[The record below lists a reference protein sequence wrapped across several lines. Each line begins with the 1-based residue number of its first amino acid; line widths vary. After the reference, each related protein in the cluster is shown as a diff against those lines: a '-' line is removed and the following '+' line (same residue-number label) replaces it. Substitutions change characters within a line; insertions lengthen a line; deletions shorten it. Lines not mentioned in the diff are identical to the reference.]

1 MKNTKQI
8 IRPVVVLL
16 LSLCLAGCGKS
27 DKPEIAL
34 ITDVGTIED
43 GSYNQ
48 GAWEGIVRYGD
59 ENEILYQYY
68 QPKEAQRDAYL
79 DTIDEAIDAGAK
91 LIVCPGYL
99 PEEAVFVAQKEHKRT
114 HFILL
119 DGIVH
124 NADYTDTTVRK
135 NVMQMIF
142 AEEQAGF
149 LAGYAAVRDGY
160 TRLGFIGGQPEDA
173 VIRFG
178 YGFVQGADYAA
189 IEMGRQVEVK
199 YTYADTYFESA
210 EVVAFASEWYN
221 YGTEVIFACGGAM
234 GRSVM
239 NAAEACG
246 GKVIG
251 VDVDQSE
258 ESETVIT
265 SAMKYLSD
273 GVYGGISDY
282 YNDHFKGGSTT
293 LMNATNHGIGL
304 PMETSRFRVFTQA
317 DYDAIY
323 NQLINGAVVP
333 VDVTTDGTTQDLML
347 VNVTVA
353 YETFGAPATDA
364 GGPQLVPEDG
374 AEASGEAPA
383 EEAPAEEAPAEEAPA
398 EEAPAE
404 EAPAEE
410 TQE

>member
-1 MKNTKQI
+1 MKN
-8 IRPVVVLL
+8 IRKIPRPAALILL
-16 LSLCLAGCGKS
+16 ALCMAGCGKS

-34 ITDVGTIED
+34 ITDVGTVED

-48 GAWEGIVRYGD
+48 GAWEGITRYGD

-68 QPKEAQRDAYL
+68 QPREAQKEAYL
-79 DTIDEAIDAGAK
+79 DSIDEAIDAGAK

-124 NADYTDTTVRK
+124 NADYTDLTVRK

-160 TRLGFIGGQPEDA
+160 TRLGFIGGVPEDA

-199 YTYADTYFESA
+199 YTYADTFFESA
-210 EVVAFASEWYN
+210 EVVSFASEWYN
-221 YGTEVIFACGGAM
+221 YGTEVIFACGGSM

-265 SAMKYLSD
+265 SAMKNLSD

-323 NQLINGAVVP
+323 NQLINGGVVP

-353 YETFGAPATDA
+353 YETFGAPAA
-364 GGPQLVPEDG
+364 EGEPQLVPEET
-374 AEASGEAPA
+374 A
-383 EEAPAEEAPAEEAPA
+383 
-398 EEAPAE
+398 

-410 TQE
+410 TPQEEQPAENTEPAEGEAQE